1 MFSYYRMCSLTI
13 ECVLFVGGTGARAIS
28 TTAARSGG
36 VLKVTAIIIL
46 LVRCSM
52 AGNRICVKEDEHR
65 EVAEGRVRRV

>member
-1 MFSYYRMCSLTI
+1 M
-13 ECVLFVGGTGARAIS
+13 VGTVVGTGARAIS

-36 VLKVTAIIIL
+36 VLKVTSIIIL

-65 EVAEGRVRRV
+65 EVAEGRVREVRESVREEDLWWE